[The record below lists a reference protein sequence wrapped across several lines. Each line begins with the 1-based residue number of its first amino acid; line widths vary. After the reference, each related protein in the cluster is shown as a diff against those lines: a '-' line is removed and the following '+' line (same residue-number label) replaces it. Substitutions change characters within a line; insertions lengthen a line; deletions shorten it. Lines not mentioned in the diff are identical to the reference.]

1 MKILL
6 KKIAKDLFY
15 DGHNKQWKQIG
26 DRLYGYD
33 PLRKT
38 IHTHIYKQEAEFQIL
53 PAPEEQSLKSSTNKV
68 VTKRPIETP
77 IGKIAPQDI
86 DKPEK
91 YLDPNEI
98 AYKALVGGS

>member
-6 KKIAKDLFY
+6 KRIAKDLFY

-38 IHTHIYKQEAEFQIL
+38 IYHHFKEEAEFQIL

-68 VTKRPIETP
+68 IVKKPIEN
-77 IGKIAPQDI
+77 IAPRDRA
-86 DKPEK
+86 KPSS
-91 YLDPNEI
+91 YIDPNEI
-98 AYKALVGGS
+98 AYTALIGGD

>member
-6 KKIAKDLFY
+6 KRIAKDLFY

-38 IHTHIYKQEAEFQIL
+38 IYHHFKEEAEFQIL

-68 VTKRPIETP
+68 IVKKPIEN
-77 IGKIAPQDI
+77 IAPRDR
-86 DKPEK
+86 DKPSS
-91 YLDPNEI
+91 YVDPNMI
-98 AYKALVGGS
+98 AYTALTAGD

>member
-6 KKIAKDLFY
+6 KKISKDLFY
-15 DGHNKQWKQIG
+15 DGHNRQWKKIG

-38 IHTHIYKQEAEFQIL
+38 IYHHFKQEAEFQIL

-68 VTKRPIETP
+68 IVKKPIETP
-77 IGKIAPQDI
+77 TGKIAPQDI